1 MEPEQQQ
8 VRTQAGPE
16 GENSLE
22 TGGGVTR
29 QAPAFNLPGGNGGN
43 TAAAATATALPA
55 VTLTAEQLT
64 AARSLNQFLL
74 GEAAAINALQAAL
87 GVTASGTFDDATLRA
102 IAGYQ
107 TQAALAQR
115 DGRLN
120 RDTLDRLVRALV
132 TAGNHAGVTAI
143 ARDFFRLDERATPVP
158 VAYNA
163 SLASAAALN
172 ATGTLEFG
180 PTAFTDGLTS
190 LGAAVDAALGAG
202 SSIADQS
209 WGVMEAGNTAQR
221 QTAMWSNPDAANEAG
236 LAVWVRERFPTEAS
250 IREYLNRTDVDQ
262 ATKVATLGRLS
273 VEIGRLEFLM
283 GVIYH
288 GGTDQSWE
296 TGAPANQNRGPF
308 VNHFKAEV
316 GNTPNGQPWC
326 TMFSGYLRR
335 MLGFSATLADGG
347 PLIFN
352 SGMRLDRWATDN
364 QNLISGRD
372 DFDDPADYA
381 DYSGGSIDT
390 DEWIILRRALG
401 RRGIT
406 DAERQQE
413 LTTFLSTR
421 ITPQPGDIM
430 VINNSSTTNAY
441 GGSNNSSSHTVNV
454 ESYSG
459 TTVSTIEGNKGQ
471 KVTGTT
477 LDLSSATDVAKII
490 ILARVGMEFFPHDTP
505 APVAEGAEAAPAV
518 ASTVT
523 AETLL
528 QPLQAMTRE
537 LQMLASRRNYV
548 SSDAVGA
555 SVTTMAGANNGG
567 SDT

>member
-29 QAPAFNLPGGNGGN
+29 QAPAFNLPGGNGG
-43 TAAAATATALPA
+43 TATATATATTLPA
-55 VTLTAEQLT
+55 VTLTTEQLT

-74 GEAAAINALQAAL
+74 GEAAAVNALQAAL
-87 GVTASGTFDDATLRA
+87 GVAASGTFDDATLRA

-107 TQAALAQR
+107 TQAALTQR

-132 TAGNHAGVTAI
+132 TAGNQAGVAAI
-143 ARDFFRLDERATPVP
+143 ARDFFRLDERTTPVP

-163 SLASAAALN
+163 SLTSAAALN

-180 PTAFTDGLTS
+180 PTAFTNGLTS

-209 WGVMEAGNTAQR
+209 WGVLEAGTNAQR
-221 QTAMWSNPDAANEAG
+221 QTAVWSNPDAANEAG

-262 ATKVATLGRLS
+262 ATKVATLGQLA
-273 VEIGRLEFLM
+273 VELGRLEFLM
-283 GVIYH
+283 GVLYH

-296 TGAPANQNRGPF
+296 TGAPAGQNRGPF
-308 VNHFKAEV
+308 VNHYKAEV

-326 TMFSGYLRR
+326 TMFTGYLRR
-335 MLGFSATLADGG
+335 MLGFSDALAGGG

-352 SGMRLDRWATDN
+352 AGMRLDSWATAGR
-364 QNLISGRD
+364 NLITGRD
-372 DFDDPADYA
+372 DFDDPSDYA

-390 DEWIILRRALG
+390 ADWISLRQSLN

-406 DAERQQE
+406 AAERTQAV
-413 LTTFLSTR
+413 TDFFAAR

-430 VINNSSTTNAY
+430 VINTGSTTNAY
-441 GGSNNSSSHTVNV
+441 SGSSSHTVNV
-454 ESYSG
+454 ETFSG
-459 TTVSTIEGNKGQ
+459 TTVSFIEGNRGD
-471 KVTGTT
+471 KVTGTS
-477 LDLSSATDVAKII
+477 LDLSVAAQAGQVIMM
-490 ILARVGMEFFPHDTP
+490 ARLGMEFFPHDAP
-505 APVAEGAEAAPAV
+505 APAVDGAAPAV
-518 ASTVT
+518 ASTIT
-523 AETLL
+523 ATTLL
-528 QPLQAMTRE
+528 QPLQIMVRE
-537 LQMLASRRNYV
+537 LQMLANRRGYV
-548 SSDAVGA
+548 SSDATGA
-555 SVTTMAGANNGG
+555 SVAAMAGANGG
-567 SDT
+567 GGDR